1 RAVSSAGA
9 GARRAASKSLKAAGN
24 GAPATAAWC
33 ERYQPMPSATA
44 AMPRT
49 AAPTP
54 MRRLRWPCA
63 HSPACWVSVWNSSG
77 SRSALRLI
85 FTRAAGRAITSHL
98 VLEVVRRHLL
108 EDLGP
113 LVAGDVGEILLLA
126 LLELLEH
133 ARGFEDRL
141 GDVDRALRPQR
152 QADGVGRARV
162 DLELPVA
169 DAYVDQ
175 GEVGILAQ
183 LGDLDPLHNRFQLL
197 EDRAQEI
204 VGHRPG
210 HLDALEL
217 RRHRRRLEE
226 TDPDRQV
233 QLVVRIA
240 KDDDRGLGDRVQ
252 RQPPDG
258 HENEVVAIHASR
270 ILKHPRRNVNQ
281 TVTSRSMTR

>member
-9 GARRAASKSLKAAGN
+9 GARGAAWKASRGAGN
-24 GAPATAAWC
+24 AAPAPAAWC

-113 LVAGDVGEILLLA
+113 LVARDVGEVLLLA
-126 LLELLEH
+126 LVELLQH
-133 ARGFEDRL
+133 ARGLQDRL
-141 GDVDRALRPQR
+141 GHVDRTLGPQR
-152 QADGVGRARV
+152 QADGVGRPRV
-162 DLELPVA
+162 DLQLPIA
-169 DAYVDQ
+169 DAQVDER
-175 GEVGILAQ
+175 EVRVLAQ
-183 LGDLDPLHNRFQLL
+183 LGHLDPLHCRLQLF
-197 EDRAQEI
+197 EDGAQQV
-204 VGHRPG
+204 VGHRAG

-217 RRHRRRLEE
+217 GRHR
-226 TDPDRQV
+226 
-233 QLVVRIA
+233 
-240 KDDDRGLGDRVQ
+240 
-252 RQPPDG
+252 
-258 HENEVVAIHASR
+258 
-270 ILKHPRRNVNQ
+270 
-281 TVTSRSMTR
+281 